1 MPLTMMDVIDS
12 AVKIGLGAAISA
24 FASYKTNKSNHLNEK
39 DKEVRAHKIKT
50 IEMVAEKCERFINCY
65 LNYRNRLAGI
75 LRKRSTDDEFLLPQ
89 PLIESLQEI
98 DKELFSALESV
109 NTARA
114 RLSLMRA
121 ARAQA
126 ELSRMISLLSRL
138 RNPIMQEQRA
148 PSQSAF
154 DKFTQEMSDAINHF
168 HEELAKLYEG
178 IT

>member
-39 DKEVRAHKIKT
+39 DREVRAHKIKT

-75 LRKRSTDDEFLLPQ
+75 LRKRSTDEEFLLSRSS
-89 PLIESLQEI
+89 IESLQEV
-98 DKELFSALESV
+98 DKDLFSALESA

-121 ARAQA
+121 TAAQA
-126 ELSRMISLLSRL
+126 ELSRMISLLSRI
-138 RNPIMQEQRA
+138 RNPIMQEHLA
-148 PSQSAF
+148 PSRTAF
-154 DKFTQEMSDAINHF
+154 DRFTHDMSDAINKF
-168 HEELAKLYEG
+168 HEELARLYEG

>member
-50 IEMVAEKCERFINCY
+50 IEMVAEKCEHFINCY
-65 LNYRNRLAGI
+65 LNFRNRLAGI
-75 LRKRSTDDEFLLPQ
+75 LRKRNTDDEFLLPQ

-98 DKELFSALESV
+98 DKDLFSALESV

-121 ARAQA
+121 TQAQA
-126 ELSRMISLLSRL
+126 ELSRMISLLSRI
-138 RNPIMQEQRA
+138 RNPIMQEHRA